1 MKNKAVLTSL
11 LLLLIPGIAAAHQ
24 PRIVHGTQITVED
37 PEVSKAY
44 YGQLAGEPHTYHI
57 SSDTRFTL
65 YAGLLVPDR
74 EGQQKDVSAVIVP
87 SQQENAPIAF
97 LDGLNFEWKPL
108 YEEFGADHY
117 FLGPEFQKVVAPGS
131 YDIRVGSKDM
141 NSRYVLVIG
150 ETETF
155 PLLETLNAMTTI
167 PTLKHDFFGS
177 SPLTFLLTPFGVG
190 YLIILLLLGFVAG
203 FAYRAILKK
212 TAKSKIRKRSRNIGK
227 GDRIFRTILGAAL
240 LGIGIW
246 TWNPLMLFF
255 AGFCFFEAIFS
266 WCGFYAAIGKN
277 SCPIDER

>member
-1 MKNKAVLTSL
+1 MKRNTVLTL
-11 LLLLIPGIAAAHQ
+11 LLILLIPGIAMAHQ
-24 PRIVHGTQITVED
+24 PRIVEGTQITVED

-44 YGQLAGEPHTYHI
+44 YGKLSGEPHTFHVT
-57 SSDTRFTL
+57 SDTRFTL

-74 EGQQKDVSAVIVP
+74 EGQQKDVSAVIVVP
-87 SQQENAPIAF
+87 SQENPPVAF
-97 LDGLNFEWKPL
+97 LDGINFEWKPL

-117 FLGPEFQKVVAPGS
+117 FLGPEFQKQVSAGS

-155 PLLETLNAMTTI
+155 PLMETLNAMTTI
-167 PTLKHDFFGS
+167 PRLKHDFFGS

-190 YLIILLLLGFVAG
+190 YLIILLILGVVAG

-212 TAKSKIRKRSRNIGK
+212 TAKSKIRKRSHNIGTN
-227 GDRIFRTILGAAL
+227 DRIFRAVLGAVL
-240 LGIGIW
+240 LGAGIW
-246 TWNPLMLFF
+246 TWNPAMLFF
-255 AGFCFFEAIFS
+255 AGFCFFEAVFS

-277 SCPIDER
+277 SCPIN